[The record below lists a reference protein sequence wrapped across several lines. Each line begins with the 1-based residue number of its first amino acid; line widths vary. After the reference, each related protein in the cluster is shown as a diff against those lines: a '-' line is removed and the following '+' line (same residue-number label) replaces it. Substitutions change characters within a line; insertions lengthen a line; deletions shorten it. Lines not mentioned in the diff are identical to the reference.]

1 MQAPSAVVMVRPHRF
16 APNPSTLVDN
26 TFQRESDEAPEVL
39 ANRAYA
45 EVTKLADTLESIGVR
60 VHLFED
66 DTDRTPDS
74 VFPNNWFSTHATG
87 DIVLYPMTMVNRRL
101 ERRPEVVLELRRDYV
116 VNSIV
121 DYSVM
126 EDSDA
131 YLEGTGAMVF
141 DHPNRVV
148 YVCRSNRAT
157 ERAVHTFCTDFRFEL
172 VMFDAKH
179 GEDAIYHTNVMMS
192 VGSEVALV
200 GFEAMPDEVERAA
213 VRESLE
219 RSGHAIVEL
228 TSAQLEN
235 FAGNA
240 LEVQGT
246 DARHLVMSSRAANSL
261 TADQRAVLET
271 YVVITPVDLPTIEL
285 AGGSAR
291 CMIAGVHLLPK
302 MRPEV

>member
-16 APNPSTLVDN
+16 APNPSTLIDN
-26 TFQRESDEAPEVL
+26 SFQRESDEPADVL
-39 ANRAYA
+39 ATRAYA
-45 EVTKLADTLESIGVR
+45 EVTALVDTLEEIGVR

-66 DTDRTPDS
+66 DSDLTPDS

-87 DIVLYPMTMVNRRL
+87 DIVLYPMTAENRRL
-101 ERRPEVVLELRRDYV
+101 ERRPEVMLELRREYV

-131 YLEGTGAMVF
+131 FLEGTGAMVF
-141 DHPNRVV
+141 DHPNRIV
-148 YVCRSNRAT
+148 YVCRSTRAT
-157 ERAVHTFCTDFRFEL
+157 ERAVNTFTNDFRFEL
-172 VMFDAKH
+172 EMFDAVH
-179 GEDAIYHTNVMMS
+179 GDEAIYHTNVMMS

-200 GFEAMPDEVERAA
+200 GFDAMPDEVERAA
-213 VRESLE
+213 VRARLE
-219 RSGHAIVEL
+219 QTGHEIIEL
-228 TSAQLEN
+228 TDEQLEN
-235 FAGNA
+235 FVGNA

-246 DARHLVMSSRAANSL
+246 EARHLIMSKRAERHL
-261 TADQRAVLET
+261 TAEQRAVLEK
-271 YVVITPVDLPTIEL
+271 YVVITSVDLPTIEL

-302 MRPEV
+302 MRPEG

>member
-1 MQAPSAVVMVRPHRF
+1 MHQAPSAVVMVRPHRF
-16 APNPSTLVDN
+16 APNPSTVVDN
-26 TFQRESDEAPEVL
+26 KFQRETDESPAVL
-39 ANRAYA
+39 AERAYA
-45 EVTKLADTLESIGVR
+45 EVTTLVETLEGIGVR

-87 DIVLYPMTMVNRRL
+87 DIVLYPMTMENRRL
-101 ERRPEVVLELRRDYV
+101 ERRPEVVQELRREYV

-141 DHPNRVV
+141 DHPNRIV

-172 VMFDAKH
+172 MMFDALH
-179 GEDAIYHTNVMMS
+179 GSHEIYHTNVMMS
-192 VGSEVALV
+192 VGSELALV
-200 GFEAMPDEVERAA
+200 GLDALPDPVEREAL
-213 VRESLE
+213 RTRLE
-219 RSGHAIVEL
+219 DTGHTVVEL
-228 TSAQLEN
+228 SNDQLAN
-235 FAGNA
+235 FVGNA

-246 DARHLVMSSRAANSL
+246 DARHLIMSARAERNL
-261 TADQRAVLET
+261 TAEQRGVIEKF
-271 YVVITPVDLPTIEL
+271 VVITSVDLPTIEL

-291 CMIAGVHLLPK
+291 CMIGGVHLLPK
-302 MRPEV
+302 MRP